1 MNKSMFREIK
11 DGDDVT
17 DIIAMF
23 FAFLAI
29 PASLFVII
37 FTLWTIFAIPGNA

>member
-1 MNKSMFREIK
+1 MNKSIFREIK
-11 DGDDVT
+11 NDDDVT

-29 PASLFVII
+29 PASLFVIL
-37 FTLWTIFAIPGNA
+37 FTLWTIFAMPGNA